1 MSSGSARL
9 QHAMK
14 TLHEHWELTRAQWD
28 DQVARDFEKNHLEP
42 LDHMV
47 KHALRGMQTISE
59 VLSMARRDC
68 AE

>member
-14 TLHEHWELTRAQWD
+14 TLQEHWGATREKWD
-28 DQVARDFEKNHLEP
+28 DSVARDFEKHHLDP

-59 VLSMARRDC
+59 VLERARKDC
-68 AE
+68 SE

>member
-14 TLHEHWELTRAQWD
+14 TLQERWDLTREKWD
-28 DQVARDFEKNHLEP
+28 DQVARDFEKNTLDP

-47 KHALRGMQTISE
+47 KHALRGMQSISE
-59 VLSMARRDC
+59 VLTKARQDC
-68 AE
+68 SE